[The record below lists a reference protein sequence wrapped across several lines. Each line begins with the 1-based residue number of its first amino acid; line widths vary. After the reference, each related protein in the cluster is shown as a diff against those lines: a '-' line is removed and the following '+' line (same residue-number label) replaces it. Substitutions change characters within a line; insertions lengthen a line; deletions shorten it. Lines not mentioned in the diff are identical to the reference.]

1 MSEQTFRDVQA
12 EACAE
17 TEAWKSKRCKC
28 HEEVMANHKGED
40 DIDGRRVAAMAV
52 RANEH
57 LSRQVESLEG
67 QLNERGE
74 QVDFNADLVDKANAE
89 VKRLHGEADYKGM
102 FDGMLVVEANL
113 REKIEELESKIKLL
127 DPIKQKVFFDSI
139 IAGLET
145 RLATQAQSIEQLQTD
160 NKNSH
165 NLVYIRDKTIEVL
178 ESELRESCPEVREM
192 REKWEKAKAE
202 IERLRTVSNF
212 QTAQA
217 DVLKAKVKDVTMQ
230 RDGARKTAEEM
241 RDLYRKSCDDFHE
254 MREKLR
260 DATESAIQW
269 QADWNTSRKHA
280 SELHE
285 EVLQLRT
292 DVSEL
297 KTVLGF
303 RKHQVGK
310 RDAEI
315 AKLKAQVADAKQPI
329 FGGAMIKY
337 LAKEVKDYKR
347 RLADWAVEYQ
357 KMCNKY
363 CAQLAESCKLDKTIA
378 SQKDHIRRLES
389 YKVVHDNS
397 KWHYQVF
404 NGANRAGKTSR
415 MLGKFLCNTD
425 CKNYE
430 EKEMKHRRVEPE
442 KHLVK
447 GKLCEYSTICK
458 LSDCPHIGPH
468 EDDICLHALRSM
480 ACPTGAKCN
489 KYHFFS

>member
-241 RDLYRKSCDDFHE
+241 RDLYRRACADFHE
-254 MREKLR
+254 LREKWEK
-260 DATESAIQW
+260 AQGSAIQW
-269 QADWNTSRKHA
+269 QADWNTARKYGD
-280 SELHE
+280 EL
-285 EVLQLRT
+285 RI
-292 DVSEL
+292 
-297 KTVLGF
+297 
-303 RKHQVGK
+303 
-310 RDAEI
+310 EI

-329 FGGAMIKY
+329 FGGAMIKD

-378 SQKDHIRRLES
+378 AQKDHIRRLES

-480 ACPTGAKCN
+480 ACPTGTKCN